1 MQYLRDKDQCF
12 FFFKYIL
19 PEELGKWS
27 CFLFLDEVY
36 CCERKFLKYW
46 AELGVWL

>member
-1 MQYLRDKDQCF
+1 MQYLRDKDQC